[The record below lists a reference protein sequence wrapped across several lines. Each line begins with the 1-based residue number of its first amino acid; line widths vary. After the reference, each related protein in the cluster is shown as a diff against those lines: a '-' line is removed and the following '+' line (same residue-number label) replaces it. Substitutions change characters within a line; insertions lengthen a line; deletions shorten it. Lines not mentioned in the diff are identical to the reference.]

1 MLRTLLPNS
10 AARVRV
16 PLWIAGG
23 LVLAGLLS
31 LAAIVGT
38 VQAEDA
44 EAPFRRGINIT
55 RLFDTPKLQPGPA
68 RAYAT
73 PPFGPWR
80 AQVSEA
86 ELTRLREAGFDF
98 VRLPIDPGP
107 LLALPDDVRSAAIDQ
122 VFDFVAT
129 ARAFDFGVVLDL
141 HNRPDNREWNADA
154 ILQSLEGEKFA
165 RLQRLVRDLAG
176 RLAGRNDPRLALEL
190 FNEPQRECVRRQGP
204 DWTVFQPRLVS
215 VAREAGPEVNL
226 VITGGCWSSVDG
238 LASLDIAALG
248 PTRHLFLMI
257 HFYEPHA
264 FTHQGASWSA
274 PARDLA
280 GLDFPIDP
288 AKQEVARAAT
298 ERAVAARRNLTGEV
312 QERARK
318 SAERSVENY
327 HKRPVTPAKIAE
339 RLKIA
344 ADWADK
350 AGLPR
355 RRVIVGEFGVLR
367 TGGIR
372 AVADPDRARSTWLR
386 VVVEASENLGF
397 AWAVWGYD
405 GAFGIVE
412 STRNRKLEPFI
423 LEALFGSRS
432 AR

>member
-1 MLRTLLPNS
+1 ML
-10 AARVRV
+10 ARVLTR
-16 PLWIAGG
+16 ITSC
-23 LVLAGLLS
+23 LVAAGLLS
-31 LAAIVGT
+31 IAAIASRAH
-38 VQAEDA
+38 AEA
-44 EAPFRRGINIT
+44 EAPFGRGINIT

-80 AQVSEA
+80 AQVTEA
-86 ELTRLREAGFDF
+86 ELVRLREAGFDF
-98 VRLPIDPGP
+98 IRLPIDPGP
-107 LLALPDDVRSAAIDQ
+107 LLALPEEVRSAAIDQ
-122 VFDFVAT
+122 VFDFVAA

-141 HNRPDNREWNADA
+141 HNRPDNREWNAAA
-154 ILQSLEGEKFA
+154 ILQSLEGDKFA

-176 RLAGRNDPRLALEL
+176 RLAARNDPRLALEL

-204 DWTVFQPRLVS
+204 DWTAFQPRLVAA
-215 VAREAGPEVNL
+215 ARQAGPNVNL

-238 LASLDIAALG
+238 LASLDVKPLG

-274 PARDLA
+274 PVRDLA
-280 GLDFPIDP
+280 GLDFPIRP
-288 AKQEVARAAT
+288 AGREAARAAT
-298 ERAVAARRNLTGEV
+298 ERAVAARKSLSDE
-312 QERARK
+312 AREK
-318 SAERSVENY
+318 IRRSAEGSVENY
-327 HKRPVTPAKIAE
+327 HKRPVTPARIAE

-344 ADWADK
+344 ADWADRS
-350 AGLPR
+350 GLSR
-355 RRVIVGEFGVLR
+355 RQVIVGEFGVLR

-372 AVADPDRARSTWLR
+372 AVADPDRARSAWLR
-386 VVVEASENLGF
+386 AVVEASESLGF